1 MRKHRTFWEIFGSYI
16 QMHRIQRKGEFHLQ
30 AEKTAQWVRELQDGD
45 NTAFDQI
52 FAAYQKQAVRTAFL
66 ITGDAALAEDAAQEA
81 FVKCLLHIQKLRNP
95 QRFRA
100 WFFRI
105 LTRCAWSAAE
115 KKPLAM
121 DWGEAAER
129 SLPPIC
135 DRYPSEKN
143 AAYEALYRALEG
155 LGQKQRTT
163 VILYYFNDF
172 SIREIA
178 EATGSLE
185 ATVKTRLF
193 AAKRRLR
200 QILEEKEGGCAK
212 CGNNLI
218 G

>member
-1 MRKHRTFWEIFGSYI
+1 M
-16 QMHRIQRKGEFHLQ
+16 Q
-30 AEKTAQWVRELQDGD
+30 AEKTAQWVRALQDGD
-45 NTAFDQI
+45 DAAFDLI

-66 ITGDAALAEDAAQEA
+66 ITGDAALAEDAAQDA
-81 FVKCLLHIQKLRNP
+81 FVSCLLHIQKLREP

-105 LTRCAWSAAE
+105 LTRCAWSAAG
-115 KKPLAM
+115 KKPLAT
-121 DWGEAAER
+121 DWEETAER
-129 SLPPIC
+129 SLPPAF
-135 DRYPSEKN
+135 DQYPSERK
-143 AAYEALYRALEG
+143 AAYEALYRALDG

-200 QILEEKEGGCAK
+200 QALEKEEGGGAQ
-212 CGNNLI
+212 CGSHLI